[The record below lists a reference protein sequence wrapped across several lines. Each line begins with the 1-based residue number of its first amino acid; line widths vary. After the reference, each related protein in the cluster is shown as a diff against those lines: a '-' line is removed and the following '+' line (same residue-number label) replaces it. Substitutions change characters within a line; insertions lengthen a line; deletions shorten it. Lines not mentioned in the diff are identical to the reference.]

1 MASLTLTELCR
12 LIGETLEDNLAG
24 TYWVKAEISSLAQR
38 GGHLYLELVD
48 TPPSGGRG
56 ASAGG
61 RGASAKM
68 RATCWS
74 GTQEMLTAYFE
85 SETGQPLQPGMTV
98 LIEAEIQYHPVYGLS
113 LSIVGI
119 DPSYTLGDIARK
131 RQQTIAQLKAD
142 GLLDAQQLLPLP
154 TLIRRIA
161 VISSP
166 SAAGYEDF
174 KHQLDNSPYRFET
187 TLFGATMQG
196 DSAAPSIL
204 AALEEILQSEGRS
217 YSTSD
222 PTAKRSYS
230 TSDPTAK
237 RSYSA
242 SGHYD
247 CVVIIRGGGA
257 TTDLS
262 CFDDYTL
269 CAVCA
274 QYELPILTGIGHT
287 RDISVLDLVAHEAL
301 KTPTAVA
308 EWLIHRLDEQAERI
322 QTLTLRLA
330 RTAER
335 QLLIRRH
342 RIELLE
348 QRLAACN
355 PERIY
360 RMGYSLLTKNGKPV
374 RSVADLQPGDSV
386 TTHLADGSVQSR
398 IVSLL

>member
-56 ASAGG
+56 ASSGG

-68 RATCWS
+68 RATCWA

-98 LIEAEIQYHPVYGLS
+98 LIEVEIQYHPVYGLS

-161 VISSP
+161 VVSSP

-174 KHQLDNSPYRFET
+174 KHQLGNSPYRFET

-204 AALEEILQSEGRS
+204 AALEEISSVIRNS
-217 YSTSD
+217 SFVIRPFD
-222 PTAKRSYS
+222 A
-230 TSDPTAK
+230 
-237 RSYSA
+237 
-242 SGHYD
+242 
-247 CVVIIRGGGA
+247 VVIIRGGGA

-308 EWLIHRLDEQAERI
+308 EWLIHRMDEQAERI

-386 TTHLADGSVQSR
+386 TTHLADGSVHSR
-398 IVSLL
+398 IAGLS

>member
-1 MASLTLTELCR
+1 MATLNQYTPTVHRTLYTLSDLCS
-12 LIGETLEDNLAG
+12 LIGDALDDSLASS
-24 TYWVKAEISSLAQR
+24 YWVKAEISNLSEK

-48 TPPSGGRG
+48 NQKSQI
-56 ASAGG
+56 A
-61 RGASAKM
+61 AKM

-74 GTQEMLTAYFE
+74 GTQEMLRAYFE
-85 SETGQPLQPGMTV
+85 SETGQRLQPGMAV
-98 LIEAEIQYHPVYGLS
+98 LVEAEVQYHPVYGLS

-119 DPSYTLGDIARK
+119 DPSYTLGDIARQ

-166 SAAGYEDF
+166 NAAGYEDF
-174 KHQLDNSPYRFET
+174 KHQLEHSSYPFRLQ
-187 TLFGATMQG
+187 LFPAVMQG
-196 DSAAPSIL
+196 EAAEKSIL
-204 AALEEILQSEGRS
+204 AALDEITNHQLPITNHQ
-217 YSTSD
+217 
-222 PTAKRSYS
+222 
-230 TSDPTAK
+230 
-237 RSYSA
+237 
-242 SGHYD
+242 YD
-247 CVVIIRGGGA
+247 AVAIIRGGGA

-262 CFDDYTL
+262 CFDRYEL

-274 QYELPILTGIGHT
+274 QFELPILTGIGHT

-308 EWLIHRLDEQAERI
+308 EWLIHRMDTQMNRI
-322 QTLTLRLA
+322 ADLVVRLQ
-330 RTAER
+330 RTGER

-355 PERIY
+355 PEQIY
-360 RMGYSLLTKNGKPV
+360 RRGYSLITKNGKV
-374 RSVADLQPGDSV
+374 IRSVHELQPGDII
-386 TTHLADGSVQSR
+386 TTHLADGSKEAYVK
-398 IVSLL
+398 